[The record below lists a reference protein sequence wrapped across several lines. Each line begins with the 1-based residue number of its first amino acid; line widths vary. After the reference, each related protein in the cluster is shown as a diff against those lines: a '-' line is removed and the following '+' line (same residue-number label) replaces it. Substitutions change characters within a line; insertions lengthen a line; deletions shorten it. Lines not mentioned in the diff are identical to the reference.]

1 MTGISVRF
9 TPGQTVVVLALNVQ
23 GFIENV
29 LISRGN
35 VIRYDVTYWFNGNRE
50 TKCLTEEEIDAV

>member
-1 MTGISVRF
+1 MTSISVRF

-50 TKCLTEEEIDAV
+50 TKC